1 MKKGVELI
9 VDEPIPGNFY
19 WTLAK
24 HDDPDGVPLAVD
36 YARGPIPTHGAA
48 MEAGIAALR
57 RHHDERIDAAMP
69 ATHALRQ
76 ATRYTDAGPA
86 TMQ

>member
-9 VDEPIPGNFY
+9 VDEPIPGHFY
-19 WTLAK
+19 WTLVK
-24 HDDPDGVPLAVD
+24 RNDPDCVPWAVD

-48 MEAGIAALR
+48 MDAGIAALR
-57 RHHDERIDAAMP
+57 RHHDERIESAMP
-69 ATHALRQ
+69 HHGMVAA
-76 ATRYTDAGPA
+76 RYADAGPA